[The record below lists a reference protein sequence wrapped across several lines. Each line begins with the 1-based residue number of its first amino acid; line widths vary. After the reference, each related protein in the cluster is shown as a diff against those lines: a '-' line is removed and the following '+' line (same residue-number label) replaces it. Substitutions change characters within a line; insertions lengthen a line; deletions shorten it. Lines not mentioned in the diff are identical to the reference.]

1 MHVTALFLRTFFRVA
16 SAIESRLIIMDM
28 VTERQS
34 FSFLAT
40 VVIAKYMR

>member
-16 SAIESRLIIMDM
+16 NAIELRLIMDM

-34 FSFLAT
+34 LSFLAT